1 MQSKSLTTLLATIFS
16 LSILYIGFLVERTD
30 FNALFFSF
38 LISFLGFLYLSKIF
52 FRNSIFE
59 IKIIHLIYLG
69 IALRFVLCFSF
80 PHLSDDI
87 FRFYWDGK
95 LIAHGYNPFSH
106 LPSYFIDNQLF
117 TSEKDIF
124 IFQHLNSPNYFSVYP
139 PVCQIVFFLA
149 YKMSFENIFI
159 AAILMKL
166 FLFACEVGTIFLIK
180 KMSSKQNALLYAL
193 NPLCIIEICGNLHF
207 EGAMIFFFVAM
218 LYVLDIIVKNNSL
231 FTKKLFIVRCSL
243 LLALSVCSKLLTL
256 MFLPIL
262 TWELVAQTLVRDD
275 SRTKVRA
282 TFKSII
288 FPIFTIFF
296 IVLFFYPLI
305 SETFVANFSKSIN
318 LYFQKFEFNASLYYL
333 IREYGFWKVGYNTI
347 QTTGWKLGVV
357 SGILIL
363 AFSYLQGMSRG
374 RSGVDKLSTGFLFV
388 LLIYFSLSTI
398 VHPWYVTSLLAFS
411 VFTHFRFAVLW
422 TALIFLSYGGYSQTG
437 FSENHLITAF
447 EYVAVFG
454 YLGYELLWKEK
465 ESVLQ

>member
-318 LYFQKFEFNASLYYL
+318 LYFQKFEFNASFYYIL
-333 IREYGFWKVGYNTI
+333 KKITTLHYGFHPI
-347 QTTGWKLGVV
+347 ERV
-357 SGILIL
+357 SGFLSMVVL
-363 AFSYLQGMSRG
+363 ASVAYLTFAKKDLY
-374 RSGVDKLSTGFLFV
+374 DKLFWLFFVYLLCQST
-388 LLIYFSLSTI
+388 
-398 VHPWYVTSLLAFS
+398 VHPWYLTTLVALSVLAQKKIG
-411 VFTHFRFAVLW
+411 
-422 TALIFLSYGGYSQTG
+422 LIWSGLVFLSYSHYANGIYK
-437 FSENHLITAF
+437 ENFNLIIL
-447 EYVAVFG
+447 EYGILALILFNDNMR
-454 YLGYELLWKEK
+454 K
-465 ESVLQ
+465 